1 MPAPIDW
8 SVNNQGTKREA
19 GYIQFVVAVSNGEVI
34 ILIGALVV
42 PIALISFVT
51 VGPLLRQL
59 GKGKFAMQ
67 MERPSGGGGGPA
79 PAPASDE
86 VREAEIRQMLEA
98 KAYRQG
104 ERGESPLD
112 VDDEYKRLTEERPA
126 TLASDPQLVDEIRQ
140 LAIARNERRERQGKE
155 PLDIDAEVERQLRDL
170 EDLGQ

>member
-1 MPAPIDW
+1 M
-8 SVNNQGTKREA
+8 
-19 GYIQFVVAVSNGEVI
+19 VAISNGEVL
-34 ILIGALVV
+34 ILIGAVAV
-42 PIALISFVT
+42 PIAAFAFVT

-67 MERPSGGGGGPA
+67 MERPPPSAGPVGGGPA
-79 PAPASDE
+79 SDA

-98 KAYRQG
+98 KAYRQS

-112 VDDEYKRLTEERPA
+112 VDEEFKRLTEEQPA
-126 TLASDPQLVDEIRQ
+126 TLASDPELVAEIRQ

-170 EDLGQ
+170 EDIGQ

>member
-1 MPAPIDW
+1 M
-8 SVNNQGTKREA
+8 
-19 GYIQFVVAVSNGEVI
+19 VAVSNGEVI

-59 GKGKFAMQ
+59 GKGRFAMQ
-67 MERPSGGGGGPA
+67 MERPTGGGGPGPG

-98 KAYRQG
+98 KAYRQR

-112 VDDEYKRLTEERPA
+112 VDDEYRRLTDEQPA

-140 LAIARNERRERQGKE
+140 LAIARNQRRQRQGKE
-155 PLDIDAEVERQLRDL
+155 PLDIDAEVERQLREL